1 MVRFEPPGTENEG
14 PWMER
19 SQQAEIK
26 VVPNPSI
33 QKSSG
38 IFAMY
43 PDILMSCGHI
53 QTQNKGQ
60 QWDTW
65 AIVFLTIMI
74 PSSTLDYKVQIP
86 WLSGPSLRKAHTFL
100 GTEAYPSNRPAYIS
114 CFLSKLLQVL
124 ASFSFFLPYTS
135 PQHTQTLNKVIN
147 GISYDAFKLL
157 GYHIIIVL
165 FRHMYT
171 AFRAP

>member
-43 PDILMSCGHI
+43 LDILMSCGHI

-60 QWDTW
+60 LWDTW

-74 PSSTLDYKVQIP
+74 PSSALDYKVQIP
-86 WLSGPSLRKAHTFL
+86 
-100 GTEAYPSNRPAYIS
+100 
-114 CFLSKLLQVL
+114 
-124 ASFSFFLPYTS
+124 
-135 PQHTQTLNKVIN
+135 
-147 GISYDAFKLL
+147 
-157 GYHIIIVL
+157 
-165 FRHMYT
+165 
-171 AFRAP
+171 